1 MYKAVFAAFCAF
13 YVGRGSFQPLFF
25 VMKSLR
31 IFCQYSFWLTQC
43 KGRNFFGK
51 VSRQSPWVSLFVRK
65 AGGGQLITELI
76 NLTTFFRDQVPSS
89 ENQLYDM
96 YFWAA

>member
-13 YVGRGSFQPLFF
+13 YVGGGGSFQPLFF

-43 KGRNFFGK
+43 KGMQVCPFKGRNFFGK
-51 VSRQSPWVSLFVRK
+51 VS
-65 AGGGQLITELI
+65 
-76 NLTTFFRDQVPSS
+76 
-89 ENQLYDM
+89 
-96 YFWAA
+96 

>member
-13 YVGRGSFQPLFF
+13 YVGGGGSFQPLFF

-43 KGRNFFGK
+43 KFALSEEGTFLRGFMIK
-51 VSRQSPWVSLFVRK
+51 SLGQFVCKKSWRR
-65 AGGGQLITELI
+65 AV
-76 NLTTFFRDQVPSS
+76 N
-89 ENQLYDM
+89 Y
-96 YFWAA
+96 

>member
-13 YVGRGSFQPLFF
+13 YVGGGSFQPLFF

-43 KGRNFFGK
+43 KFALSEEGTFLERFHDK
-51 VSRQSPWVSLFVRK
+51 VSGSVCLQEKLEEGS
-65 AGGGQLITELI
+65 
-76 NLTTFFRDQVPSS
+76 
-89 ENQLYDM
+89 
-96 YFWAA
+96 

>member
-31 IFCQYSFWLTQC
+31 IFCQYSFWLRQC
-43 KGRNFFGK
+43 LAFQRKELFWKGFMK
-51 VSRQSPWVSLFVRK
+51 KSLGQFVCKKSWRR
-65 AGGGQLITELI
+65 AV
-76 NLTTFFRDQVPSS
+76 N
-89 ENQLYDM
+89 Y
-96 YFWAA
+96 

>member
-13 YVGRGSFQPLFF
+13 YVGGGSFQPLFF

-43 KGRNFFGK
+43 KFALSKEG
-51 VSRQSPWVSLFVRK
+51 
-65 AGGGQLITELI
+65 
-76 NLTTFFRDQVPSS
+76 TFF
-89 ENQLYDM
+89 
-96 YFWAA
+96 

>member
-13 YVGRGSFQPLFF
+13 YVGGGGSFQPLFF

-43 KGRNFFGK
+43 KGRTFLERLHEK
-51 VSRQSPWVSLFVRK
+51 VPGSVCLQEKLEEGS
-65 AGGGQLITELI
+65 
-76 NLTTFFRDQVPSS
+76 
-89 ENQLYDM
+89 
-96 YFWAA
+96 